1 METASYMLIA
11 IGGLAALAG
20 FLVVVTVA
28 FRVSVG
34 WGLAV
39 LFLSWLVIPLVVFL
53 VKYWPEARAGFLL
66 SVSGWVISGVGS
78 FLLAGSLATNAVA
91 ELDDYNPPPR
101 QRAADAAAVA
111 ADEAE
116 ITRAESVA
124 SAGPAVPTTTPSPL
138 PRPSPSPH
146 REAPADR
153 ADPSPTP
160 PVIPLDEAGEHLG
173 ETVMVDLTDGTSRRV
188 VIDAVAS
195 DGLRVTQQVGGGAM
209 SYPLRW
215 EVVAGIRPLRSRLP
229 PA

>member
-11 IGGLAALAG
+11 VGGLAALAG

-28 FRVSVG
+28 FRISVG

-91 ELDDYNPPPR
+91 ELDDYNPPSR
-101 QRAADAAAVA
+101 QQAADAARVTV
-111 ADEAE
+111 DETG
-116 ITRAESVA
+116 ITRAPSVA
-124 SAGPAVPTTTPSPL
+124 SAEPAVPTVLPSP
-138 PRPSPSPH
+138 PPTPGPSPH
-146 REAPADR
+146 RESSVDH

-160 PVIPLDEAGEHLG
+160 HVIPFDEAGDHLG
-173 ETVMVDLTDGTSRRV
+173 ETVMLDLTDGTSRRV
-188 VIDAVAS
+188 VLDAVTS

-209 SYPLRW
+209 RYPLRW
-215 EVVAGIRPLRSRLP
+215 ATIAGIRPLRSRLP
-229 PA
+229 PP